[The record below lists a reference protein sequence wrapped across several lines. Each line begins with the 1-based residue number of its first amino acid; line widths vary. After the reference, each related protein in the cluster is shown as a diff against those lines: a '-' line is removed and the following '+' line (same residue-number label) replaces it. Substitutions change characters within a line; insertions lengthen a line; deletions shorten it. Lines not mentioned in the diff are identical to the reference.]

1 MRVDLD
7 IVDWASISP
16 LSSNKEEIWQNY
28 LSPSHK
34 IVSVEGAPGAG
45 CSAKELE
52 ALHSISKE
60 NNKYKSLDKSVLM
73 AIHAARQL
81 QNPVKNCGINI
92 GSSRGATALF
102 ESHFTEFQAT
112 GQSSPLASPSTTLG
126 NLSSWVAQ
134 DLLTEGISLSHSI
147 TCSTALHSIANAAA
161 WLNAGFSEQFIAGGS
176 EAPLTPFTIA
186 QMQAMRIY
194 AETAE
199 TPFPCKAFD
208 LSKTRNTMVLGEGS
222 ALFLLSKNAANPL
235 AKIESIGFATEAIT
249 HGSSISDEGQSMR
262 KAMTMALD
270 GINPDEIDTVVMHA
284 PGTIKG
290 DQAELNALKNVFQNK
305 LPFLTT
311 NKWKIGHTLGASG
324 ALSLEFALLMI
335 LKGKKIG
342 LPWNDHFVV
351 EERPKR
357 VLVNAVGFGGNAVS
371 VVLKGQ

>member
-52 ALHSISKE
+52 GLHSISKE

-134 DLLTEGISLSHSI
+134 DLMSEGISLSHSI

-176 EAPLTPFTIA
+176 EAPLTPFTIS

-194 AETAE
+194 AETTE

-208 LSKTRNTMVLGEGS
+208 LKKIRNTMVLGEGS

-262 KAMTMALD
+262 KAMSMALD

-290 DQAELNALKNVFQNK
+290 DQAELNALKDVFQNK

-357 VLVNAVGFGGNAVS
+357 VLINAVGFGGNAVS